1 MPACARLS
9 DTPRLLADHTKRE
22 SDEISNGF
30 REIHTFSGIA
40 IKRPLIDAMTGTG
53 NSSVFGTLFR
63 APDCHTFWRNAAR
76 GRVSAQNS
84 QRSVAEF
91 ERFSAR
97 EFRVILLL
105 SLQDNA
111 GG

>member
-63 APDCHTFWRNAAR
+63 APDCHTFL
-76 GRVSAQNS
+76 
-84 QRSVAEF
+84 AECSPGPRKRTKLPEIGCRIRTVF
-91 ERFSAR
+91 GTRIPSHLIAIAPR
-97 EFRVILLL
+97 
-105 SLQDNA
+105 
-111 GG
+111 